1 MSEIFGYDLDKS
13 WDYEN
18 GFYLTSNVKRLSKA
32 IAHYELYKSIVDLP
46 GHVLEFGVFK
56 GTSLIRFL
64 TYRDMLESSNSRK
77 VIGFDVFG
85 KFPKSND
92 KDDSDFIKRFESQ
105 GGDGIPVDQL
115 EVALQNK
122 LFNNYELVKGNI
134 FDTIPEYIAE
144 HPELRIA
151 LLHIDVDVY
160 EPSKFILD
168 KLFDRVVKGGLVV
181 FDDYATVAGET
192 RAVDEFLNGLD
203 YQVQKLTMSHIPCF
217 IKK

>member
-92 KDDSDFIKRFESQ
+92 KDDSEFIKRFESQ

-203 YQVQKLTMSHIPCF
+203 YQVQKLPMSHIPCF

>member
-203 YQVQKLTMSHIPCF
+203 YQVQKLPMSHIPCF

>member
-92 KDDSDFIKRFESQ
+92 KDDSDFIKRFKSQ

-203 YQVQKLTMSHIPCF
+203 YQVQKLPMSHIPCF